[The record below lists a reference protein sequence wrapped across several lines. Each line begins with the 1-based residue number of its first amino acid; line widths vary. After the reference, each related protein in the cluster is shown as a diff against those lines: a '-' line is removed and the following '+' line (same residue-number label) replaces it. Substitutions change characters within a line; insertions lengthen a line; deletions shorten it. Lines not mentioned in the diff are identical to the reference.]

1 MNNYDEIKML
11 VEASRRA
18 LAGNMNESNTTDI
31 RKQYG
36 LLTEQNV
43 VDTKEIDIEGVK
55 TTEEPEKDTNGVVN
69 KEDKQ
74 KAYRII
80 NNIII
85 LHGKTKA
92 DLQLTTDEK
101 NALTSSVDEFRN
113 EVAELTDFGDFNV
126 YPENVEWSGKILEL
140 DLEFFFSI
148 NEPNGLYVKGDMVKV
163 DQDYMGMIGKLRSY
177 YEKFKAKWSK
187 VVASRQEDVEE

>member
-36 LLTEQNV
+36 LLTEQDV
-43 VDTKEIDIEGVK
+43 ADTKEIDIEGVK
-55 TTEEPEKDTNGVVN
+55 TTEEPEKDTNGIVN

-113 EVAELTDFGDFNV
+113 EVAELTDFGDLNV

-163 DQDYMGMIGKLRSY
+163 DQDYMGMIGKLQSY